1 MKWPEEKN
9 NLARRFRISFS
20 SRKKKGTVQSKG
32 LTDRIVGN
40 PEVMAKVLINAEV
53 HFGPGDFT
61 GLRGGLN
68 GSTQH
73 FPEVY
78 SQESETPKFVE
89 GVDLSAALL
98 CSDPTG
104 NSRSGLCS

>member
-61 GLRGGLN
+61 GLRTNREVRCFLQNWVGDLLG
-68 GSTQH
+68 
-73 FPEVY
+73 FP
-78 SQESETPKFVE
+78 
-89 GVDLSAALL
+89 L
-98 CSDPTG
+98 
-104 NSRSGLCS
+104 